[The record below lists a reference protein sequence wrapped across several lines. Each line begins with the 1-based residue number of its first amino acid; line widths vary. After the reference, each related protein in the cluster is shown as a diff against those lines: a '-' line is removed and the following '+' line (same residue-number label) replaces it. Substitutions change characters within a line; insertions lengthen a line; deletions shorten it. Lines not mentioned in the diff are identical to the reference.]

1 MDSLLKMEDRTAP
14 VDSTENAQ
22 WRRSIT
28 VTLAALFSIAFGAAS
43 ALPATAANTAPTDS
57 ASQARQRSKD
67 VDLSP
72 IVGKSTYLSP
82 ADAQKQISV
91 ILSLPLGDSA
101 GAAEFVRR
109 VSDPKDPL
117 YRKYI
122 TPEEFAARYGANAND
137 YAALKQWA
145 LANGL
150 NVLHE
155 AGARTSLTVR
165 GSVGQFQALFRTQL
179 NNYRSSDGNEFYSAS
194 VKPAIPDAIADKVTG
209 VIGLTNSVQYAPLAK
224 VYKSFGEAG
233 DQQSASQAKPLHTD
247 TTGGTGPGGAYSAS
261 DLRTA
266 YRIPRFGGLVPQTVA
281 VFEQGGFFGYDVET
295 YLKRMNLPHPP
306 VTFVGVNGY
315 DGYVY
320 NFSIELEAVLD
331 IDMVIAID
339 PQVKEVIAYED
350 GNDPFGVAL
359 IDALDQVAQDNKAQ
373 ILSISYGLDE
383 SGEGTDQMNA
393 ENTALTQLAS
403 QGITVLASA
412 GDDGAYGQ
420 TGTENYPATY
430 NVSDPGS
437 QPLITCVGG
446 TSLATGRGQVYV
458 TESVWNRLGAGHGAT
473 GGGYSIYWPI
483 PSWQPASTV
492 SMNGGSSTYRN
503 VPDVAAVGDPVTG
516 VAVYSR
522 PNGGWL
528 QIGGTSVSAPVWAG
542 YLSIVNAGLEYVGNT
557 KIGFV
562 NPFFYQDTELYQILD
577 GSNGNAV
584 IYGSPGYSAG
594 SVYNNC
600 CGTGSLWG
608 GGLAYQIITA
618 GSSGTPPDQIT
629 GLTVTPTE
637 TSAKISWDRT
647 RGATGY
653 TVWIDLVT
661 VLHGTL
667 YRLSDVAQTY
677 VTKTTSFEVTGLESN
692 QVYDV
697 NVGAV
702 NQGGST
708 TVDLVFSTK

>member
-1 MDSLLKMEDRTAP
+1 MDSLPKMEDRTAP
-14 VDSTENAQ
+14 VDSTQNAK
-22 WRRSIT
+22 WRRTKT
-28 VTLAALFSIAFGAAS
+28 VTLAALCSIALGA
-43 ALPATAANTAPTDS
+43 ALPAVA
-57 ASQARQRSKD
+57 

-72 IVGKSTYLSP
+72 MIGKSTYLSQV
-82 ADAQKQISV
+82 DAQKQISV

-101 GAAEFVRR
+101 GAAEFVQR
-109 VSDPKDPL
+109 VSNPKDPL

-145 LANGL
+145 LDNGL
-150 NVLHE
+150 TIAHE

-165 GSVGQFQALFRTQL
+165 GSVAQLQALFRTQL
-179 NNYRSSDGNEFYSAS
+179 NNYRSPDGNEFYSAS
-194 VKPAIPDAIADKVTG
+194 IKPVIPDAIAGKVTG

-233 DQQSASQAKPLHTD
+233 LAPGGGTD

-266 YRIPRFGGLVPQTVA
+266 YQIPKFGGVAPQTVA
-281 VFEQGGFFGYDVET
+281 VFEQGGFFSYDVET
-295 YLKRMNLPHPP
+295 YLKRMDLPHPP

-320 NFSIELEAVLD
+320 DFSVELEAVLD

-383 SGEGTDQMNA
+383 SEQGTDQMNA

-403 QGITVLASA
+403 EGITVLASA
-412 GDDGAYGQ
+412 GDDGAYGR

-446 TSLATGRGQVYV
+446 TSLSTGRDQVYV

-473 GGGYSIYWPI
+473 GGGISSYWPI
-483 PSWQPASTV
+483 PSWQPSSTV
-492 SMNGGSSTYRN
+492 SENGGSATYRN

-528 QIGGTSVSAPVWAG
+528 EIGGTSVSAPVWAG
-542 YLSIVNAGLEYVGNT
+542 YLGVVNAGLKYVGNT
-557 KIGFV
+557 KMGFV
-562 NPFFYQDTELYQILD
+562 NPFFYQDAELYQILD
-577 GSNGNAV
+577 GSNGSAV
-584 IYGSPGYSAG
+584 LYGSPGYGAG
-594 SVYNNC
+594 SLYNNC

-608 GGLAYQIITA
+608 GGLAYQILIA
-618 GSSGTPPDQIT
+618 GSSGTPPDQIS
-629 GLTVTPTE
+629 GLTITPNTS
-637 TSAKISWDRT
+637 SAKISWDRT
-647 RGATGY
+647 HGAIGY

-667 YRLSDVAQTY
+667 YRLSNVAQTY
-677 VTKTTSFEVTGLESN
+677 VTKNTTFEVTGLESN
-692 QVYDV
+692 EVYDAR
-697 NVGAV
+697 VGAV

-708 TVDLVFSTK
+708 TEDLIFQTK

>member
-1 MDSLLKMEDRTAP
+1 MESSLKMEDRTAP
-14 VDSTENAQ
+14 VGLTDIAK
-22 WRRSIT
+22 WRRT
-28 VTLAALFSIAFGAAS
+28 RNVTLAALISILIGAAN
-43 ALPATAANTAPTDS
+43 ALS
-57 ASQARQRSKD
+57 ASATN

-72 IVGKSTYLSP
+72 MVGKSTYLSP
-82 ADAQKQISV
+82 VDAEKQISV
-91 ILSLPLGDSA
+91 ILSLSLGDSA
-101 GAAEFVRR
+101 GAAEFAQR
-109 VSDPKDPL
+109 VSNPKDPL

-145 LANGL
+145 IANGL
-150 NVLHE
+150 SIAHE

-179 NNYRSSDGNEFYSAS
+179 NNYRSSDGNEFFSAS
-194 VKPAIPDAIADKVTG
+194 VKPAIPDAIAAKVTG
-209 VIGLTNSVQYAPLAK
+209 IIGLTNSVQYAPLAK

-233 DQQSASQAKPLHTD
+233 VARVDGTD
-247 TTGGTGPGGAYSAS
+247 TSGGTGPGGAYAAS

-266 YRIPRFGGLVPQTVA
+266 YRIPHFGGLIPQTVA
-281 VFEQGGFFGYDVET
+281 VFEQGGFFKYDVET
-295 YLKRMNLPHPP
+295 YLKRMNLPQPP

-320 NFSIELEAVLD
+320 DFNIELEAVLD
-331 IDMVIAID
+331 IDMVIAIN

-383 SGEGTDQMNA
+383 SEQGTDQMMA
-393 ENTALTQLAS
+393 ENTVLTQLGS
-403 QGITVLASA
+403 QGVTVLASA
-412 GDDGAYGQ
+412 GDDGAYGR
-420 TGTENYPATY
+420 TGIANFPATY

-446 TSLATGRGQVYV
+446 TSLATGLGQVYV
-458 TESVWNRLGAGHGAT
+458 TESVWNRLGSGHGAT
-473 GGGYSIYWPI
+473 GGGYSSYWSI
-483 PSWQPASTV
+483 PSWQPGQWV
-492 SMNGGSSTYRN
+492 SLNGGSSAYRN
-503 VPDVAAVGDPVTG
+503 VPDVAAVGDPITG

-528 QIGGTSVSAPVWAG
+528 QIGGTSVSAPIWAG
-542 YLSIVNAGLEYVGNT
+542 YLSIVNAGLGYVGNT

-562 NPFFYQDTELYQILD
+562 NPVFYQDTELYQILD
-577 GSNGNAV
+577 GSNGDPA
-584 IYGSPGYSAG
+584 IYGLPGYSAG
-594 SVYNNC
+594 SPYNNC

-618 GSSGTPPDQIT
+618 GTSGTPPSQIT
-629 GLTVTPTE
+629 GLTITPTK
-637 TSAKISWDRT
+637 TAATISWDRT
-647 RGATGY
+647 QGATGY

-667 YRLSDVAQTY
+667 YRLSNVAQTF
-677 VTKTTSFEVTGLESN
+677 VTKKTNFEVTGLESN

-697 NVGAV
+697 RVGAV
-702 NQGGST
+702 NQGGAT
-708 TVDLVFSTK
+708 TLGLTFSTK

>member
-1 MDSLLKMEDRTAP
+1 MESLLKMEDRTAP
-14 VDSTENAQ
+14 VGLTENAQ
-22 WRRSIT
+22 WRRT
-28 VTLAALFSIAFGAAS
+28 KNVTLTALISILFGAAN
-43 ALPATAANTAPTDS
+43 ALPASAAN
-57 ASQARQRSKD
+57 

-72 IVGKSTYLSP
+72 MVGKSTYLAAVDTEKP
-82 ADAQKQISV
+82 ISV

-101 GAAEFVRR
+101 GAAEFVQR
-109 VSDPKDPL
+109 VSNPRDPL

-122 TPEEFAARYGANAND
+122 TPEEFAARYGASASD
-137 YAALKQWA
+137 YAAIKQWA

-150 NVLHE
+150 TIAHE

-165 GSVGQFQALFRTQL
+165 GSVGKFQALFRTQL

-209 VIGLTNSVQYAPLAK
+209 VVGLTNSVQYAPLAK
-224 VYKSFGEAG
+224 VYKSFGEDAAG
-233 DQQSASQAKPLHTD
+233 PDEGTD
-247 TTGGTGPGGAYSAS
+247 NTGGTGPGGAYSAA

-266 YRIPRFGGLVPQTVA
+266 YQIPHFGGLIPQTVA
-281 VFEQGGFFGYDVET
+281 VFEQGGFFKYDVDT

-320 NFSIELEAVLD
+320 DFNVELEAVLD
-331 IDMVIAID
+331 IDMVIAIN

-383 SGEGTDQMNA
+383 SEQGTAQMIA

-403 QGITVLASA
+403 QGITVLASS
-412 GDDGAYGQ
+412 GDDGAYGR
-420 TGTENYPATY
+420 TGTNNFPATY

-446 TSLATGRGQVYV
+446 TSLATGPGQVYV
-458 TESVWNRLGAGHGAT
+458 TESAWNRLGAGDGAT
-473 GGGYSIYWPI
+473 GGGYSSYWSI
-483 PSWQPASTV
+483 PSWQPGQWV

-503 VPDVAAVGDPVTG
+503 VPDVAAVGDPITG

-542 YLSIVNAGLEYVGNT
+542 YLSIVNAGLGYVGNT

-577 GSNGNAV
+577 GSNGNAI
-584 IYGSPGYSAG
+584 IYGSPGYNAG

-608 GGLAYQIITA
+608 GGLAYQIIIA
-618 GSSGTPPDQIT
+618 GNSGTPPSQIT
-629 GLTVTPTE
+629 GLTITPTK
-637 TSAKISWDRT
+637 TSATITWDRT
-647 RGATGY
+647 QGATGY

-661 VLHGTL
+661 VIHGTL
-667 YRLSDVAQTY
+667 YRLSDVAQTF
-677 VTKTTSFEVTGLESN
+677 VTKKTNLVVTGLESN

>member
-1 MDSLLKMEDRTAP
+1 MESLLKMEDRTVP
-14 VDSTENAQ
+14 VGLTDIAK
-22 WRRSIT
+22 WRRT
-28 VTLAALFSIAFGAAS
+28 RNVTLAALISILIGAAN
-43 ALPATAANTAPTDS
+43 ALPATATN
-57 ASQARQRSKD
+57 

-72 IVGKSTYLSP
+72 MVGKSKYLSP
-82 ADAQKQISV
+82 VDAEKQISV

-101 GAAEFVRR
+101 GAAEFAQR
-109 VSDPKDPL
+109 VSNPKDPL

-145 LANGL
+145 IANG
-150 NVLHE
+150 VTIAHE

-165 GSVGQFQALFRTQL
+165 GSVGQFQALFRTHL

-194 VKPAIPDAIADKVTG
+194 VKPAIPDAIAGKVTG
-209 VIGLTNSVQYAPLAK
+209 IIGLTNSVQYAPLAK
-224 VYKSFGEAG
+224 VYKAFGEAG
-233 DQQSASQAKPLHTD
+233 VAPVDGTD
-247 TTGGTGPGGAYSAS
+247 TTGGTGPGGAYAAS

-266 YRIPRFGGLVPQTVA
+266 YRIPHFGGLIPQTVA
-281 VFEQGGFFGYDVET
+281 VFEQGGFFKYDVET

-320 NFSIELEAVLD
+320 DFNVELEAVLD
-331 IDMVIAID
+331 IDMVIAIN

-383 SGEGTDQMNA
+383 SEQGTDQMMA

-412 GDDGAYGQ
+412 GDDGAYGR
-420 TGTENYPATY
+420 TGTANFPATY

-446 TSLATGRGQVYV
+446 TSLATGLGQVYV
-458 TESVWNRLGAGHGAT
+458 TESVWNRLGSGHGAT
-473 GGGYSIYWPI
+473 GGGYSSYWSI
-483 PSWQPASTV
+483 PSWQPGQWV
-492 SMNGGSSTYRN
+492 SLNGGSSTYRN
-503 VPDVAAVGDPVTG
+503 VPDVAAVGDPITG

-542 YLSIVNAGLEYVGNT
+542 YLSIVNAGLGYVGNT

-562 NPFFYQDTELYQILD
+562 NPVFYQDTELYQILD
-577 GSNGNAV
+577 GSNGDPA
-584 IYGSPGYSAG
+584 IYGLPGYSAG
-594 SVYNNC
+594 SPYNNC

-618 GSSGTPPDQIT
+618 GSSGTPPSQIT
-629 GLTVTPTE
+629 GLTITPTK
-637 TSAKISWDRT
+637 TAATISWDRT
-647 RGATGY
+647 QGATGY
-653 TVWIDLVT
+653 TVWIDLVI

-667 YRLSDVAQTY
+667 YRLSNVAQTF
-677 VTKTTSFEVTGLESN
+677 VTKKTNFEVTGLESN

-697 NVGAV
+697 GVGAV
-702 NQGGST
+702 NQGGAT
-708 TVDLVFSTK
+708 TVGLTFSTK

>member
-1 MDSLLKMEDRTAP
+1 MESLLKMEDRTAP
-14 VDSTENAQ
+14 VGLTDIAK
-22 WRRSIT
+22 WRRT
-28 VTLAALFSIAFGAAS
+28 RNVTLAALISILIGAAN
-43 ALPATAANTAPTDS
+43 ALPAS
-57 ASQARQRSKD
+57 ATN

-72 IVGKSTYLSP
+72 MVGKSTYLSP
-82 ADAQKQISV
+82 VDAEKQISV

-101 GAAEFVRR
+101 GAGEFAQR
-109 VSDPKDPL
+109 VSNHKDPL

-122 TPEEFAARYGANAND
+122 TPEEFAARYGANTND

-145 LANGL
+145 IANGL
-150 NVLHE
+150 TIAHE

-165 GSVGQFQALFRTQL
+165 GSVVQFQVLFRTQL

-194 VKPAIPDAIADKVTG
+194 VKPAIPDAIAGKVAG
-209 VIGLTNSVQYAPLAK
+209 IIGLTNSVQYAPLAK
-224 VYKSFGEAG
+224 VYKAFGEAG
-233 DQQSASQAKPLHTD
+233 VAPVDGTD
-247 TTGGTGPGGAYSAS
+247 TSGGTGPGGAYAAS

-266 YRIPRFGGLVPQTVA
+266 YRIPHFGGLIPQTVA
-281 VFEQGGFFGYDVET
+281 VFEQGGFFKYDVET

-320 NFSIELEAVLD
+320 DFNVELEAVLD
-331 IDMVIAID
+331 IDMVIAIN

-383 SGEGTDQMNA
+383 SEQGTDQMIA

-412 GDDGAYGQ
+412 GDDGAYGR
-420 TGTENYPATY
+420 TGTANFPATY

-446 TSLATGRGQVYV
+446 TSLATGPGQVYV
-458 TESVWNRLGAGHGAT
+458 TESVWNRLGSGHGAT
-473 GGGYSIYWPI
+473 GGGYSSYWSI
-483 PSWQPASTV
+483 PSWQPGQWV
-492 SMNGGSSTYRN
+492 SLNGGSSTYRN
-503 VPDVAAVGDPVTG
+503 VPDVAAVGDPITG

-542 YLSIVNAGLEYVGNT
+542 YLSIVNAGLGYVGNT

-562 NPFFYQDTELYQILD
+562 NPVFYQDTELYQILD
-577 GSNGNAV
+577 GSNGDPA
-584 IYGSPGYSAG
+584 IYGLPGYSAG
-594 SVYNNC
+594 SPYNNC

-618 GSSGTPPDQIT
+618 GTSGTPPSQIT
-629 GLTVTPTE
+629 GLTITPTK
-637 TSAKISWDRT
+637 TAATISWDRT
-647 RGATGY
+647 QGATGY

-667 YRLSDVAQTY
+667 YRLSDVAQTF
-677 VTKTTSFEVTGLESN
+677 VTKKTNFQVTGLESN

-697 NVGAV
+697 RVGAV

-708 TVDLVFSTK
+708 TVGLTFSTK

>member
-1 MDSLLKMEDRTAP
+1 MESLLKMEDRSAP
-14 VDSTENAQ
+14 VGLTENAQ
-22 WRRSIT
+22 WRRT
-28 VTLAALFSIAFGAAS
+28 KNVTFTALFSILFGAAT
-43 ALPATAANTAPTDS
+43 ALPATAAN
-57 ASQARQRSKD
+57 

-72 IVGKSTYLSP
+72 MVGKSTFLS
-82 ADAQKQISV
+82 AVDAGKQISV
-91 ILSLPLGDSA
+91 ILALRLGDSA

-109 VSDPKDPL
+109 VSNPKDPL

-122 TPEEFAARYGANAND
+122 TPEEFATRYGANAND
-137 YAALKQWA
+137 YAALKQWV

-150 NVLHE
+150 TIAHE

-165 GSVGQFQALFRTQL
+165 GSVAQFQALFRTQL

-194 VKPAIPDAIADKVTG
+194 VKPAVPDAIADKVTG

-224 VYKSFGEAG
+224 VYKAFGEAVAAP
-233 DQQSASQAKPLHTD
+233 DTSAQQSASPLHPD
-247 TTGGTGPGGAYSAS
+247 ATGGTGPGGAYSAS

-266 YRIPRFGGLVPQTVA
+266 YQIPHFGGLIPQTVA
-281 VFEQGGFFGYDVET
+281 VFEQGGFFKYDVET
-295 YLKRMNLPHPP
+295 YLNRMNLPHPP

-320 NFSIELEAVLD
+320 NFNIELEAVLD
-331 IDMVIAID
+331 IDMVIAIN
-339 PQVKEVIAYED
+339 PQVKKVIAYED

-383 SGEGTDQMNA
+383 LEQGTDQMMA

-420 TGTENYPATY
+420 TGTANYPATY

-446 TSLATGRGQVYV
+446 TSLATGPGQVYL
-458 TESVWNRLGAGHGAT
+458 TESVWNRLGSGHGAT
-473 GGGYSIYWPI
+473 GGGYSSYWSI
-483 PSWQPASTV
+483 PSWQPGQWV
-492 SMNGGSSTYRN
+492 SLNGGSSTYRN
-503 VPDVAAVGDPVTG
+503 VPDVAAVGDPITG

-528 QIGGTSVSAPVWAG
+528 QIGGTSVSAPLWAG
-542 YLSIVNAGLEYVGNT
+542 YLSIVNSGLGFVGNT

-562 NPFFYQDTELYQILD
+562 NPIFYEDTELYQILD
-577 GSNGNAV
+577 GSNGDAN
-584 IYGSPGYSAG
+584 IYGLPGYSAG
-594 SVYNNC
+594 SPYNNC

-618 GSSGTPPDQIT
+618 GSAGTPPSQIT
-629 GLTVTPTE
+629 GLAITPTK
-637 TSAKISWDRT
+637 TSATISWDQT
-647 RGATGY
+647 QGATGY
-653 TVWIDLVT
+653 TVWIDLVE

-677 VTKTTSFEVTGLESN
+677 VTKKTSFVATGLESN

-697 NVGAV
+697 RVGAV
-702 NQGGST
+702 NQGGAT
-708 TVDLVFSTK
+708 TLGLTFSTK

>member
-1 MDSLLKMEDRTAP
+1 MESSLKVEDRTAP
-14 VDSTENAQ
+14 VDFENAK
-22 WRRSIT
+22 RRRIRNI
-28 VTLAALFSIAFGAAS
+28 TLAALILILIGAAN
-43 ALPATAANTAPTDS
+43 ALPATAAS
-57 ASQARQRSKD
+57 

-72 IVGKSTYLSP
+72 MVGKSTYLSP
-82 ADAQKQISV
+82 VDAEEQISV

-101 GAAEFVRR
+101 GAAEFAQR
-109 VSDPKDPL
+109 VSNPKDPL

-145 LANGL
+145 IAHGL
-150 NVLHE
+150 TIAHE

-165 GSVGQFQALFRTQL
+165 GSVGQFQALFGTQV
-179 NNYRSSDGNEFYSAS
+179 NNYRSADGSEFYSAS
-194 VKPAIPDAIADKVTG
+194 VKPAIPDAIAAKVSG
-209 VIGLTNSVQYAPLAK
+209 IIGLTNSVQYAPLAK
-224 VYKSFGEAG
+224 VYKSFGETGVAPADG
-233 DQQSASQAKPLHTD
+233 TD
-247 TTGGTGPGGAYSAS
+247 TAGGTGPGGAYAAS

-266 YRIPRFGGLVPQTVA
+266 YRIPHFGGLIPQTVA
-281 VFEQGGFFGYDVET
+281 VFEQGGFFKYDVET

-320 NFSIELEAVLD
+320 DFKVELEAVLD
-331 IDMVIAID
+331 IDMVIAIN
-339 PQVKEVIAYED
+339 PQVKEVMVYED

-383 SGEGTDQMNA
+383 SEQGTDQMIA
-393 ENTALTQLAS
+393 ENTVLTQLAS

-412 GDDGAYGQ
+412 GDDGAYGL
-420 TGTENYPATY
+420 TGTANYPATY

-446 TSLATGRGQVYV
+446 TSLATGPGQVYV
-458 TESVWNRLGAGHGAT
+458 TESVWNRLGSGHGAT
-473 GGGYSIYWPI
+473 GGGISSYWPI
-483 PSWQPASTV
+483 PSWQPGEWV
-492 SMNGGSSTYRN
+492 SLNGGSSTYRN
-503 VPDVAAVGDPVTG
+503 VPDVAAVGDPITG

-542 YLSIVNAGLEYVGNT
+542 YLSIVNAGLGYVGNT

-562 NPFFYQDTELYQILD
+562 NPVFYQDTELYQILD
-577 GSNGNAV
+577 GSNGDA
-584 IYGSPGYSAG
+584 ITFGLPGYGAGSP
-594 SVYNNC
+594 YNNC

-618 GSSGTPPDQIT
+618 GTSGTPPSQIT
-629 GLTVTPTE
+629 GLTITPTK
-637 TSAKISWDRT
+637 TAATISWDRT
-647 RGATGY
+647 QGATGY
-653 TVWIDLVT
+653 SVWIDLVT

-667 YRLSDVAQTY
+667 YRLSNVAQTF
-677 VTKTTSFEVTGLESN
+677 VTKKTNFEVTGLESN

-697 NVGAV
+697 RVGAV
-702 NQGGST
+702 NQGGAT
-708 TVDLVFSTK
+708 TVGLTFSTK

>member
-1 MDSLLKMEDRTAP
+1 MESLLKMEDRTAP
-14 VDSTENAQ
+14 IDSTENAQ
-22 WRRSIT
+22 WRRT
-28 VTLAALFSIAFGAAS
+28 KNVTLTALFSILFGAAT
-43 ALPATAANTAPTDS
+43 ALPATAAN
-57 ASQARQRSKD
+57 

-72 IVGKSTYLSP
+72 MVGKSTYLSA
-82 ADAQKQISV
+82 ADVEKQISV
-91 ILSLPLGDSA
+91 ILSLPLGDTA

-150 NVLHE
+150 TIAHE

-179 NNYRSSDGNEFYSAS
+179 NNYRSSRGNEFYSAS
-194 VKPAIPDAIADKVTG
+194 VKPAVPDAIAGKVTG

-233 DQQSASQAKPLHTD
+233 VAPVDGTD

-266 YRIPRFGGLVPQTVA
+266 YQIPNFGGLIPQTVA
-281 VFEQGGFFGYDVET
+281 VFEQGGFFKYDVET
-295 YLKRMNLPHPP
+295 YLKRMHLPRPP

-320 NFSIELEAVLD
+320 DFNVELEAVLD
-331 IDMVIAID
+331 IDMVIAIN
-339 PQVKEVIAYED
+339 PQVKEVITYED

-359 IDALDQVAQDNKAQ
+359 VDALDQVAQDNRAQ

-383 SGEGTDQMNA
+383 SEQGTDQMNA

-420 TGTENYPATY
+420 SGTDNYPATY

-446 TSLATGRGQVYV
+446 TSLATGPGQAYV
-458 TESVWNRLGAGHGAT
+458 TESAWNRLGAGKGAT
-473 GGGYSIYWPI
+473 GGGHSSYWSIPA
-483 PSWQPASTV
+483 WQPGQTV

-528 QIGGTSVSAPVWAG
+528 QIGGTSVSTPVWAG
-542 YLSIVNAGLEYVGNT
+542 YLSIANAGLGYVGNT
-557 KIGFV
+557 RIGFV
-562 NPFFYQDTELYQILD
+562 NPLFYQDRELYQILD
-577 GSNGNAV
+577 GSNGNV
-584 IYGSPGYSAG
+584 EIYGSPGYNAG

-629 GLTVTPTE
+629 GLTITPTK
-637 TSAKISWDRT
+637 TSAKISWDHT
-647 RGATGY
+647 HGATGY
-653 TVWIDLVT
+653 TVWIDLVK

-667 YRLSDVAQTY
+667 YRLTDVSQTY
-677 VTKTTSFEVTGLESN
+677 VTKNNSFQVTGLESN
-692 QVYDV
+692 QVYDLI
-697 NVGAV
+697 VGAV